1 MYTFC
6 VSETFLKIEYFIIR
20 SLPHMH
26 ILQAT
31 KITRI
36 LLVVNSTSDIVLAT
50 REHSF
55 DGETLKLTEKSNL
68 LSKYM
73 RVRKTC

>member
-1 MYTFC
+1 
-6 VSETFLKIEYFIIR
+6 
-20 SLPHMH
+20 MH

-36 LLVVNSTSDIVLAT
+36 LLVVNSTSDIVLAA

-68 LSKYM
+68 LSTYM
-73 RVRKTC
+73 KHMLVLLLMNCSR